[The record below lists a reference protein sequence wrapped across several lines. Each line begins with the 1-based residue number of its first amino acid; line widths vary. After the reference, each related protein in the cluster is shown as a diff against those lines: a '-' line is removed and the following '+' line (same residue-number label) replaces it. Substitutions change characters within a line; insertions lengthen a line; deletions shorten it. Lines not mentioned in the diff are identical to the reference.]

1 MFVKET
7 VWNVF
12 LDRFFFFVSIFF
24 ENNLFYAS
32 VTCEF
37 LFSENHIRKYLS
49 KVCIYDFIGKFKQLL
64 KNRKKLAPFM
74 YNKNEKL
81 YIAA

>member
-1 MFVKET
+1 MNKEPFAIKYSVVFVKET

-49 KVCIYDFIGKFKQLL
+49 KVCIYDFLSENLNNF
-64 KNRKKLAPFM
+64 
-74 YNKNEKL
+74 
-81 YIAA
+81 

>member
-1 MFVKET
+1 MFSWT
-7 VWNVF
+7 VSF
-12 LDRFFFFVSIFF
+12 SFVGIFF

-49 KVCIYDFIGKFKQLL
+49 KVCIYDFLSENLNSF
-64 KNRKKLAPFM
+64 
-74 YNKNEKL
+74 
-81 YIAA
+81 